1 MAKSKNHT
9 NHNQNYKDHRHPIR
23 LKGRRNQISSKGLE
37 QKLKKNRKKSR
48 KGFLTPDVQKEIRE
62 KRSKKGEARRL
73 KSYEKFKAKLPIW
86 KAKHKAAVKAEKEQ
100 GIPDP
105 KKASK
110 QKEAAVKK

>member
-1 MAKSKNHT
+1 M
-9 NHNQNYKDHRHPIR
+9 
-23 LKGRRNQISSKGLE
+23 
-37 QKLKKNRKKSR
+37 KKNRKKSR

-100 GIPDP
+100 GVPDP